1 MSNLIA
7 SGCENLSAMEVIGRV
22 FQGHH
27 GRACFTCSFQLEDM
41 IMLHLLRQ
49 QQSDIPVLFLDTG
62 YHFQEIYAYRDRM
75 AREWKINLINV
86 MPLQTVLQQEEEF
99 GILYQN
105 DPGKCCQRRKVWPL
119 FQALRSY
126 EIWFTGLRREQ
137 SPTRK
142 DLSVIEQHQLPQE
155 KTLLKVNP
163 LALWNWHQ
171 VQEYAAAH
179 SIAPLSLYAA
189 GYTSIGCEPCT
200 AIPDAGAHPRF
211 GRWGGA
217 KLECGIHTFTDRA

>member
-1 MSNLIA
+1 MSKLID
-7 SGCENLSAMEVIGRV
+7 SECENLSAKELIGRV
-22 FQGHH
+22 FQSHR
-27 GRACFTCSFQLEDM
+27 GRACLTCSFQLEDM
-41 IMLHLLRQ
+41 VMLHLLRQ

-75 AREWKINLINV
+75 AREWNINLINV
-86 MPLQTVLQQEEEF
+86 MPAQTVLHQEEEF

-105 DPGKCCQRRKVWPL
+105 DPGHCCQRRKVWPL

-126 EIWFTGLRREQ
+126 DIWFTGLRREQ
-137 SPTRK
+137 SPTRNN
-142 DLSVIEQHQLPQE
+142 LSVIEQHQLPQE
-155 KTLLKVNP
+155 KTLLKVSP

-171 VQEYAAAH
+171 VQEYVAAH
-179 SIAPLSLYAA
+179 AITPVSLYAA

-200 AIPDAGAHPRF
+200 AIPVAGSHPRF

-217 KLECGIHTFTDRA
+217 KLECGIHTLTDRA